1 MEFQDDELQEILNIF
16 NVESEEI
23 ISRLNDNLIALEKS
37 PTNKDVLILLFR
49 DAHSLKGASRM
60 IGFTATQNLAHKLED
75 TLGLAKEDKLIIN
88 SQIADVMY
96 KTVDLISNIIKQSI
110 ESGKEKYSKNEVDT
124 QTKALEEVQNKFT
137 QVQQQENS
145 TPVKK
150 EEENI
155 IDEQKEIPQRRSS
168 DKQKEFSK
176 KNFIKYYYKCNSVII
191 DTLKCV
197 IKLSEKIENKSIE
210 ELLGL
215 INTLLEYFQQINHFE
230 IKSTLDTIKLKLDVI
245 EKCGTELTID
255 EVAEIQ
261 QELDNIINQLTNLCE
276 INNLE
281 TVDYYGFAFSDNVY
295 EIPQNEVLQEDEE
308 DNVIEPEIIVDN
320 TISALPQI
328 SKDFD
333 IDAILSQV
341 QSLENSSDAYADL
354 SEFFNE
360 IKNQSDNKELLQ
372 VIDKILS
379 IIEFAK
385 NLNITLEESVIEILS
400 NGVKFCKA
408 IVNGETPQ
416 DDGAL
421 LAQQLTVAKQLIE
434 IANPQTKELATVN
447 TKDNSPQNSNSF
459 AKMKDFSHI
468 FDTGEIKTLHVESS
482 KLDAMVSQIGEL
494 IATKIKTTKQ
504 LSELNNLNDKLEDWQ
519 KDFSKLIR
527 HLKSYDKRYSKP
539 DSEGDSSSIIF
550 IKQMLNALTEQNQK
564 LNSIVSGIAQSQ
576 RSNLEDDM
584 KMRILIDDFDGMIK
598 NIRVLPLATVF
609 HLFGRMVRDIAKE
622 RGKEVEL
629 TISGSETSADKKIIE
644 EIKNPLIHILRNS
657 IDHGIE
663 TPERRKELG
672 KSPTGHIQISAKH
685 LDNKILIEV
694 IDDGQ
699 GFNIEKIKEK
709 ALNKGFLTEEEIDD
723 MTDEEIMN
731 IVFYPGFTTGEEVTS
746 ISGRGIGMDVVK
758 SKIAQLNG
766 NVKIISEFNVGS
778 KIQIELPVTMATLT
792 AFLIQS
798 ANQTFALPMSVINTV
813 VCRNENEIYHTHEN
827 LTILHN
833 GKNIP
838 VYNLAHLLNLK
849 NLQEES
855 AMKTI
860 IIIETGNKVIG
871 IIVNK
876 LLGEQEILHKKLSP
890 PLYRIK
896 NISGVTAL
904 ATGET
909 CLILNANDL
918 IKNSTLQNAKKISMT
933 QPSLPSIEEKKSRLK
948 QKNILVIDDSITTR
962 TLEKNILT
970 SAGFNVYTAINP
982 IEALKKI
989 NEIHFDVILTDI
1001 EMPEMSGF
1009 EFLSQMKD
1017 NELYANIPI
1026 VIMSS
1031 LGEENQKRKAHSLGA
1046 EKYVVKGEFN
1056 QKAFIDMVSNIL
1068 LKYSE

>member
-1 MEFQDDELQEILNIF
+1 MEFQDDELIEILNIF
-16 NVESEEI
+16 RIESEEI
-23 ISRLNDNLIALEKS
+23 VTRLNDNLMALEKS
-37 PTNKDVLILLFR
+37 PSNKDLLVLLFR

-75 TLGLAKEDKLIIN
+75 TLGLAKEDKLSITP
-88 SQIADVMY
+88 QIADVMY
-96 KTVDLISNIIKQSI
+96 KTVDLISKIIEQSI
-110 ESGKEKYSKNEVDT
+110 ETGKEKFSPKEVDN
-124 QTKALEEVQNKFT
+124 QTKALENIQNSSVIDIEPREVKV
-137 QVQQQENS
+137 VQQ
-145 TPVKK
+145 K
-150 EEENI
+150 EA
-155 IDEQKEIPQRRSS
+155 QTPQRRSS
-168 DKQKEFSK
+168 DKPNELSK
-176 KNFIKYYYKCNSVII
+176 SNLIKYYHHCNYLII
-191 DTLKCV
+191 KTLKCV
-197 IKLSEKIENKSIE
+197 IKLSEKIENESIKK
-210 ELLGL
+210 LLDL
-215 INTLLEYFQQINHFE
+215 ISNLLEYFEQINHYN
-230 IKSTLDTIKLKLDVI
+230 IKSTLETIKLKLDII
-245 EKCGTELTID
+245 EKCNTELTLE

-261 QELDNIINQLTNLCE
+261 QAMDNIINQLTNLCE

-281 TVDYYGFAFSDNVY
+281 AIDYYGYAFSDEEY
-295 EIPQNEVLQEDEE
+295 EVPETIEE
-308 DNVIEPEIIVDN
+308 EGSAIEPEIILDDKVLRPEI
-320 TISALPQI
+320 ISNFNIENILGKI
-328 SKDFD
+328 KLLKTSSKAYEDLEKTF
-333 IDAILSQV
+333 IDLRES
-341 QSLENSSDAYADL
+341 NPK
-354 SEFFNE
+354 SETTP
-360 IKNQSDNKELLQ
+360 

-379 IIEFAK
+379 IIEFTK
-385 NLNITLEESVIEILS
+385 DLDITLDESIIEILS
-400 NGVKFCKA
+400 NATRFCYA
-408 IVNGETPQ
+408 TINGENSQ
-416 DDGAL
+416 DDSAL

-434 IANPQTKELATVN
+434 IANPQTAHVVPTQQENESQQTQKTN
-447 TKDNSPQNSNSF
+447 NFS
-459 AKMKDFSHI
+459 KMKDFTKI

-482 KLDAMVSQIGEL
+482 KLDAMVNQIGEL

-527 HLKSYDKRYSKP
+527 HMKSYDKRFSKQ
-539 DSEGDSSSIIF
+539 DNETDTSSIIF
-550 IKQMLNALTEQNQK
+550 IKQMLNTLTEQSKK
-564 LNSIVSGIAQSQ
+564 LNTIATGIAQTQ
-576 RSNLEDDM
+576 RSNIEDDM

-609 HLFGRMVRDIAKE
+609 HLFGRMVRDIAHE

-663 TPERRKELG
+663 TPECRRELG
-672 KSPTGHIQISAKH
+672 KNPTGHIQINAKH

-699 GFNIEKIKEK
+699 GFNIKKIKEK
-709 ALNKGFLTEEEIDD
+709 ALSKGFLTEEEIND
-723 MTDEEIMN
+723 MSDEEIMN
-731 IVFYPGFTTGEEVTS
+731 IVFYPGFTTGDEVTS

-766 NVKIISEFNVGS
+766 TVKVVSEFNVGS

-813 VCRNENEIYHTHEN
+813 ICRSDNEIHRTHES

-849 NLQEES
+849 GFQEES
-855 AMKTI
+855 DMKTI
-860 IIIETGNKVIG
+860 IIIETNNKVIG

-890 PLYRIK
+890 PLYRIR
-896 NISGVTAL
+896 NISGVTTL

-909 CLILNANDL
+909 CLILNAIDL
-918 IKNSTLQNAKKISMT
+918 IKNSTLQNAKRLSMA
-933 QPSLPSIEEKKSRLK
+933 QPKAITIEEKKSQLK

-962 TLEKNILT
+962 TLEKNILS
-970 SAGFNVYTAINP
+970 SAGFSVFTANNP
-982 IEALKKI
+982 IDALKKI
-989 NEIHFDVILTDI
+989 NETHFDIILTDI
-1001 EMPEMSGF
+1001 EMPEMSGL
-1009 EFLSQMKD
+1009 EFLSQIKA
-1017 NELYANIPI
+1017 NELYADIP
-1026 VIMSS
+1026 VVVLSS
-1031 LGEENQKRKAHSLGA
+1031 LGDENQKQKAHSLGA

-1056 QKAFIDMVSNIL
+1056 QKAFVDMVSNIL

>member
-23 ISRLNDNLIALEKS
+23 ISRLNDNLMALEKS

-60 IGFTATQNLAHKLED
+60 IGFAATQNLAHKLED

-150 EEENI
+150 EEENT

-295 EIPQNEVLQEDEE
+295 EIPQNEMLQEDEE
-308 DNVIEPEIIVDN
+308 DNVIEPELIVDN
-320 TISALPQI
+320 TISALPQF

-447 TKDNSPQNSNSF
+447 TDDNSPQNSNSF

-468 FDTGEIKTLHVESS
+468 FDTGVIKTLHVESS

-550 IKQMLNALTEQNQK
+550 IKQMLNALTEQN
-564 LNSIVSGIAQSQ
+564 
-576 RSNLEDDM
+576 
-584 KMRILIDDFDGMIK
+584 
-598 NIRVLPLATVF
+598 
-609 HLFGRMVRDIAKE
+609 
-622 RGKEVEL
+622 
-629 TISGSETSADKKIIE
+629 
-644 EIKNPLIHILRNS
+644 
-657 IDHGIE
+657 
-663 TPERRKELG
+663 
-672 KSPTGHIQISAKH
+672 
-685 LDNKILIEV
+685 
-694 IDDGQ
+694 
-699 GFNIEKIKEK
+699 
-709 ALNKGFLTEEEIDD
+709 
-723 MTDEEIMN
+723 
-731 IVFYPGFTTGEEVTS
+731 
-746 ISGRGIGMDVVK
+746 
-758 SKIAQLNG
+758 
-766 NVKIISEFNVGS
+766 
-778 KIQIELPVTMATLT
+778 
-792 AFLIQS
+792 
-798 ANQTFALPMSVINTV
+798 
-813 VCRNENEIYHTHEN
+813 
-827 LTILHN
+827 
-833 GKNIP
+833 
-838 VYNLAHLLNLK
+838 
-849 NLQEES
+849 
-855 AMKTI
+855 
-860 IIIETGNKVIG
+860 
-871 IIVNK
+871 
-876 LLGEQEILHKKLSP
+876 
-890 PLYRIK
+890 
-896 NISGVTAL
+896 
-904 ATGET
+904 
-909 CLILNANDL
+909 
-918 IKNSTLQNAKKISMT
+918 
-933 QPSLPSIEEKKSRLK
+933 
-948 QKNILVIDDSITTR
+948 
-962 TLEKNILT
+962 
-970 SAGFNVYTAINP
+970 
-982 IEALKKI
+982 
-989 NEIHFDVILTDI
+989 
-1001 EMPEMSGF
+1001 
-1009 EFLSQMKD
+1009 
-1017 NELYANIPI
+1017 
-1026 VIMSS
+1026 
-1031 LGEENQKRKAHSLGA
+1031 
-1046 EKYVVKGEFN
+1046 
-1056 QKAFIDMVSNIL
+1056 
-1068 LKYSE
+1068 